1 MTTTRHRGTWTADDR
16 ARTPYRYLPVDVPAD
31 ANGLHV
37 RLSYDR
43 SAGVL
48 DLGCEAPQA
57 FRGWS
62 GGARE
67 EFVITRAAA
76 TPGYLAGELEAG
88 TWHVVL
94 GLHRIPP
101 GGLEY
106 EVVAQVYAGA
116 AATVRPQPERAD
128 PPRPHRPPPRE
139 LPSADGLVWRAGDLH
154 SHTVHS
160 DGALTVTELA
170 CLAAERGLDF
180 LAVTDHN
187 TVSHHGELGAAGRH
201 AGIQLLAG
209 QEVTTGFGHANA
221 FGDISWVDFR
231 QPATAWLDA
240 VETEGGLLSVNHP
253 LGGDCS
259 WRHELPRRAPLAEVW
274 HSSWL
279 DYRGWGG
286 PLAWWRAWDH
296 DVVPIGGSDWH
307 GDPGHGPGSPTTW
320 VACEGDD
327 VLGGLRAGR
336 VAISAD
342 RDGPLLLRVG
352 DEMVALGADGALLTG
367 PDSRRRV
374 VHGNRVTFLAEP
386 GPHWLEDDQT
396 AVLAIS
402 G

>member
-1 MTTTRHRGTWTADDR
+1 MSTTRHRGTFTADDR
-16 ARTPYRYLPVDVPAD
+16 ARTPYCYLPFDVPAY
-31 ANGLHV
+31 ANGLRV
-37 RLSYDR
+37 QLRYDR

-48 DLGCEAPQA
+48 DLGCEAPHA

-67 EFVITRAAA
+67 EFVITRDAA
-76 TPGYLAGELEAG
+76 TPGYLPGELEAG
-88 TWHVVL
+88 AWHVVL

-106 EVVAQVYAGA
+106 EVVAQVSAGA
-116 AATVRPQPERAD
+116 AAPVQPQPRPAD
-128 PPRPHRPPPRE
+128 PPRPERPPRRE
-139 LPSADGLVWRAGDLH
+139 LPCVDGLTWRAGDFH
-154 SHTVHS
+154 AHTVHS
-160 DGALTVTELA
+160 DGALTVPELA
-170 CLAAERGLDF
+170 ALAAGRGLDF

-201 AGIQLLAG
+201 AGIALIPG

-221 FGDISWVDFR
+221 FGDIGWVDFR

-240 VETEGGLLSVNHP
+240 VEADGGLLSVNHP
-253 LGGDCS
+253 LAADCA

-279 DYRGWGG
+279 DLRWGG
-286 PLAWWRAWDH
+286 PLAWWQAWGK
-296 DVVPIGGSDWH
+296 DVVPIGGSDFH
-307 GDPGHGPGSPTTW
+307 NLPDDPPGTPTTW
-320 VACEGDD
+320 VACAGDD

-336 VAISAD
+336 VAISAE
-342 RDGPLLLRVG
+342 RDGPLLLRLG
-352 DEMVALGADGALLTG
+352 DELVALGADGALLTG
-367 PDSRRRV
+367 PDGRRRL
-374 VHGNRVTFLAEP
+374 VHGDRATFPAAP
-386 GPHWLEDDQT
+386 GPHWLEDHQT

>member
-1 MTTTRHRGTWTADDR
+1 VTTTRHRGTWTADDR

-67 EFVITRAAA
+67 EFVITRGAA

-106 EVVAQVYAGA
+106 EVVAQVFAGA
-116 AATVRPQPERAD
+116 AASVRPQPERAD
-128 PPRPHRPPPRE
+128 PPRPHRPPGRE
-139 LPSADGLVWRAGDLH
+139 LPSVEGLVWRAGDFH
-154 SHTVHS
+154 AHTVHS
-160 DGALTVTELA
+160 DGALTVPELA

-180 LAVTDHN
+180 VAVTDHN
-187 TVSHHGELGAAGRH
+187 TVSHHGELDAAGRR

-221 FGDISWVDFR
+221 FGDIGWVDFR
-231 QPATAWLDA
+231 QPATAWLNA
-240 VETEGGLLSVNHP
+240 VEADGGLLSVNHP
-253 LGGDCS
+253 LAGDCS
-259 WRHELPRRAPLAEVW
+259 WRHELARRAPLAEVW

-279 DYRGWGG
+279 DRRSGG
-286 PLAWWRAWDH
+286 PLAWWLAWGQ
-296 DVVPIGGSDWH
+296 DVVPVGGSDWH
-307 GDPGHGPGSPTTW
+307 HHPDGQPGSPTTW

-327 VLGGLRAGR
+327 VLGGLRARR

-374 VHGNRVTFLAEP
+374 VHGDRATFPAEP
-386 GPHWLEDDQT
+386 GPRWLEDDQT

>member
-1 MTTTRHRGTWTADDR
+1 MKTPRHRGTWTSDDR
-16 ARTPYRYLPVDVPAD
+16 TRTPYRYLPVDVPAH
-31 ANGLHV
+31 ANALHV
-37 RLSYDR
+37 QLSYDR

-48 DLGCEAPQA
+48 DLGCEAPQG

-67 EFVITRAAA
+67 EFVITREAA

-101 GGLEY
+101 GGLDY
-106 EVVAQVYAGA
+106 EVVTQVYAGSA
-116 AATVRPQPERAD
+116 AGVQPQPGRAD
-128 PPRPHRPPPRE
+128 PPRPRRPPRRE
-139 LPSADGLVWRAGDLH
+139 LPTVDGLVWRPGDFH
-154 SHTVHS
+154 AHTVHS
-160 DGALTVTELA
+160 DGVLTVTELA
-170 CLAAERGLDF
+170 CLAAGRGLDF

-187 TVSHHGELGAAGRH
+187 TVSHHGELSAAGRH
-201 AGIQLLAG
+201 AGIQLIAG

-221 FGDISWVDFR
+221 FGDIGWVDFR

-240 VETEGGLLSVNHP
+240 VEADGGLLSVNHP
-253 LGGDCS
+253 LAADCA

-279 DYRGWGG
+279 DRRWGG
-286 PLAWWRAWDH
+286 PLAWWQAWDQ

-307 GDPGHGPGSPTTW
+307 ADPDVPPGSPTTW

-342 RDGPLLLRVG
+342 PDGPLLLRLG
-352 DEMVALGADGALLTG
+352 DELVAVGADSALLTG
-367 PDSRRRV
+367 PDGRRRM
-374 VHGNRVTFLAEP
+374 VHGDRATFPAAP
-386 GPHWLEDDQT
+386 GPHWLEDHQS

>member
-1 MTTTRHRGTWTADDR
+1 MSTTRHRGTWTADDR
-16 ARTPYRYLPVDVPAD
+16 ARTPYHSLPFDVPD
-31 ANGLHV
+31 HANGVRV
-37 RLSYDR
+37 RLGYDT

-67 EFVITRAAA
+67 EFVITADAA

-101 GGLEY
+101 EGLDY
-106 EVVAQVYAGA
+106 EVVTQVYAGA
-116 AATVRPQPERAD
+116 APAAQPEAPRAD
-128 PPRPHRPPPRE
+128 PRRPERPARRE
-139 LPSADGLVWRAGDLH
+139 LPSVDGLLWRAGDFH
-154 SHTVHS
+154 AHTVHS
-160 DGALTVTELA
+160 DGELTVSELA
-170 CLAAERGLDF
+170 CLAAGRGLDF

-187 TVSHHGELGAAGRH
+187 TVSHHAELDAAGRH
-201 AGIQLLAG
+201 AGIQLIAG

-221 FGDISWVDFR
+221 FGDIGWVDFR
-231 QPATAWLDA
+231 RPATAWLDA
-240 VETEGGLLSVNHP
+240 VEADGGLMSVNHP
-253 LGGDCS
+253 LGGDFA
-259 WRHELPRRAPLAEVW
+259 WRHALPKRAPLAEVW

-279 DYRGWGG
+279 DRRWGG
-286 PLAWWRAWDH
+286 PLAWWLAWDH

-307 GDPGHGPGSPTTW
+307 RDPGPKPGSPTTW

-342 RDGPLLLRVG
+342 RGGPLLLRLG
-352 DEMVALGADGALLTG
+352 DELVALGAEGALLTD
-367 PDSRRRV
+367 PDGRRRV
-374 VHGNRVTFLAEP
+374 VHGDLATFPAAP
-386 GPHWLEDDQT
+386 GPHWLEDHNT